1 LRITVDDVGA
11 ATPDVVA
18 AVEQH
23 GGEVA
28 SAREERPSFDEVF
41 SRLVEREQAKPRD
54 DRERERDTQSD
65 TADDARAR

>member
-1 LRITVDDVGA
+1 MRITVDDVGA

-18 AVEQH
+18 AVERH

-41 SRLVEREQAKPRD
+41 SRLI
-54 DRERERDTQSD
+54 ERER
-65 TADDARAR
+65 ARGRDDGGTETSTDPRTRTTPR